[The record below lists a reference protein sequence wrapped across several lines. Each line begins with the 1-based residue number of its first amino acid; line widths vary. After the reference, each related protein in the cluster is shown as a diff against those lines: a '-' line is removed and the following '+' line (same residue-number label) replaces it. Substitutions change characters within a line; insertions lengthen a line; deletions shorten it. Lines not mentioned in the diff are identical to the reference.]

1 MLYSLLLSVLLVT
14 FVIIVESYI
23 KRVRRESIEADTEDL
38 IDQYT
43 SRVKKGMNKNEAISK
58 LLENENI
65 KKDYSKHELDFQ
77 IVTEIGDKKITE
89 LNDDFDWELPPSS
102 KEADRLISECANKVK
117 KGQDLH
123 EAIDELYKH
132 QEVQKYYD
140 RMDLFYIVDELS
152 GFVWK
157 RR

>member
-1 MLYSLLLSVLLVT
+1 MIYYLFLSVLLVT

-23 KRVRRESIEADTEDL
+23 KRIRRESIEADTEDL

-77 IVTEIGDKKITE
+77 IVSEIGDKKIAE

-102 KEADRLISECANKVK
+102 KEADRLISECADKVK

-132 QEVQKYYD
+132 KEVQKYYD

-157 RR
+157 RN